1 MANSNHCIFFY
12 LKNCES
18 NSSDN
23 NAICTNSSEN
33 FLDSVDVSGNN
44 NNINYDINTKHT
56 NYFYYKINWKNN
68 VECENLLKTQVNSL
82 SLSGDN
88 TPIDLDINT
97 KQSNDCDD
105 KTNNDSNLNCMNL
118 QHRIETPWQLS
129 FDNRVVNWLLF
140 LFWNI
145 SLTW

>member
-1 MANSNHCIFFY
+1 MANSNHCIFMY

-18 NSSDN
+18 NSGDN

-33 FLDSVDVSGNN
+33 FLDSIDVSGNN
-44 NNINYDINTKHT
+44 NNINYG
-56 NYFYYKINWKNN
+56 
-68 VECENLLKTQVNSL
+68 L

-105 KTNNDSNLNCMNL
+105 KSNSDNNLNCMNL
-118 QHRIETPWQLS
+118 QHRIETP
-129 FDNRVVNWLLF
+129 
-140 LFWNI
+140 
-145 SLTW
+145 

>member
-1 MANSNHCIFFY
+1 MANSNHYIFFY

-18 NSSDN
+18 NSGDN

-33 FLDSVDVSGNN
+33 FLDSIDVSGNN
-44 NNINYDINTKHT
+44 NNINYDINTKQT
-56 NYFYYKINWKNN
+56 NDCDDKRNGNN
-68 VECENLLKTQVNSL
+68 NIECENLLKTQVNSL

-105 KTNNDSNLNCMNL
+105 KTNIDNNLNCMNL
-118 QHRIETPWQLS
+118 QHRIETP
-129 FDNRVVNWLLF
+129 
-140 LFWNI
+140 
-145 SLTW
+145 

>member
-1 MANSNHCIFFY
+1 MTVLDPFMGSGTTG
-12 LKNCES
+12 
-18 NSSDN
+18 DN

-33 FLDSVDVSGNN
+33 FLDSIDVSGNN
-44 NNINYDINTKHT
+44 NNINYDINTKQT
-56 NYFYYKINWKNN
+56 NDCDDKRNGNNN

-105 KTNNDSNLNCMNL
+105 KTNSDNNLNCMNL
-118 QHRIETPWQLS
+118 QHRIETP
-129 FDNRVVNWLLF
+129 
-140 LFWNI
+140 
-145 SLTW
+145 